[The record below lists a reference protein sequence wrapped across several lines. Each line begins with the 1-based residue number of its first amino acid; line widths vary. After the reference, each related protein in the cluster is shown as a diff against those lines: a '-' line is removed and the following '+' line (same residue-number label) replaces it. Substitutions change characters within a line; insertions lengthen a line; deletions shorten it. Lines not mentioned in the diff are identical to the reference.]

1 MEAMRLGMSS
11 CGFQELSEENFKA
24 LQEAGVKELEVSL
37 SEEKYDTLDYQAVKE
52 KADRYGIHLWSFH
65 LPYAPF
71 STVNPASTN
80 EEKRVATLE
89 YFKSLIKKA
98 VAIGIKVF
106 VVHPSREPY
115 EDSEREAALEM
126 AKKSMSELAD
136 FADGLGAVIAVE
148 DLPRTC
154 IGRNSSE
161 IKEIL
166 SGNEKL
172 RVVFDTNH
180 LLGEPIKDFIRA
192 VGDRIVTT
200 HISDYDFKNE
210 RHWLPGEGDIDW
222 KELISELENVNYQG
236 PLLYELG
243 LTPPVTG
250 SINRRDM
257 TFLDIKENHEALKNK
272 KDLKP
277 IGTRVPENCPH
288 WTELLKK

>member
-11 CGFQELSEENFKA
+11 CGFQELTEEDFKG
-24 LQEAGVKELEVSL
+24 LQEAEVKELEISL
-37 SEEKYDTLDYQAVKE
+37 SEEKYDTFDYQAVKE
-52 KADRYGIHLWSFH
+52 RSEKYGIHLWSFH

-71 STVNPASTN
+71 TTVNPASTN
-80 EEKRVATLE
+80 EEKRTSTLE

-98 VAIGIKVF
+98 TAIGIKVF

-115 EDSEREAALEM
+115 EDCEREAAIEM

-136 FADGLGAVIAVE
+136 FADTLGAVIAVE

-154 IGRNSSE
+154 IGRNSSD
-161 IKEIL
+161 IKAIL
-166 SGNEKL
+166 SANDKL

-180 LLGEPIKDFIRA
+180 LLGEPIADFIRA
-192 VGDRIVTT
+192 VGDKIITT

-210 RHWLPGEGDIDW
+210 RHWMPGEGDIDW
-222 KELISELENVNYQG
+222 VELISELEKVNYQG

-250 SINRRDM
+250 SIERRDM
-257 TFLDIKENHEALKNK
+257 TFMDIKENHTALKNK
-272 KDLKP
+272 LPLTPLGK
-277 IGTRVPENCPH
+277 RVPEVCIH
-288 WTELLKK
+288 WTELMKK